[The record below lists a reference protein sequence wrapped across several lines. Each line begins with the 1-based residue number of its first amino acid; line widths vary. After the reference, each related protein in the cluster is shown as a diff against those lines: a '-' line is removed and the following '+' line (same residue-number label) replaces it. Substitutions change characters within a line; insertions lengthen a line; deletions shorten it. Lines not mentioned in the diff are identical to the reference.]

1 MAISLASRARGNQA
15 TPDIN
20 VTPLVDVVLVLLIIF
35 MVITPALVEGE
46 HIELPVINQPDQ
58 KPRDMNPIELTLASN
73 GALYSTALAEGTPAA
88 LAKTTVSTAPSNP
101 TDSIYF
107 RAQVPGCMDCATFHG
122 DYINVSYGSDGVANV
137 AWTDMRE
144 FRPAENGFA
153 QYIYFARK

>member
-73 GALYSTALAEGTPAA
+73 GAIILEEERVDLATLKGKLAELHAA
-88 LAKTTVSTAPSNP
+88 DPKRNLLLKADGGLPYKTVRETFGSLQGMGFKGLSLKVVE
-101 TDSIYF
+101 
-107 RAQVPGCMDCATFHG
+107 RKKPGE
-122 DYINVSYGSDGVANV
+122 S
-137 AWTDMRE
+137 
-144 FRPAENGFA
+144 
-153 QYIYFARK
+153 

>member
-73 GALYSTALAEGTPAA
+73 GAIVLEEERVDLATLKTKVAELHAA
-88 LAKTTVSTAPSNP
+88 DPKRNLLLKADGGLPYKTVRETFASLQGMGFKGVSLKVVE
-101 TDSIYF
+101 
-107 RAQVPGCMDCATFHG
+107 RKKPGE
-122 DYINVSYGSDGVANV
+122 S
-137 AWTDMRE
+137 
-144 FRPAENGFA
+144 
-153 QYIYFARK
+153 